1 MNRPLLGWIDKVFV
15 VIVVV
20 VDVGLTLTLPDTDDI
35 EDICVTDDD
44 DVCRTAD
51 SAVVVVVVVVIVPAT
66 VMCNI
71 LNSIVGVLR
80 NYD

>member
-1 MNRPLLGWIDKVFV
+1 VNRPLLGWIDKVFV

-35 EDICVTDDD
+35 EDITDDD
-44 DVCRTAD
+44 GVCRTVD

>member
-35 EDICVTDDD
+35 EDITDDD
-44 DVCRTAD
+44 GVCRTVD

>member
-1 MNRPLLGWIDKVFV
+1 VNRPLLGWIDEVFV

-35 EDICVTDDD
+35 EDITDDD